1 MITFWII
8 AGLLVCAALLF
19 VLPPLVGRRAP
30 QAAATP
36 AEVNL
41 SVYRYQ
47 LRELDVELGA
57 GTWDETQYRNAKND
71 LEGRVIEDA
80 KLASEIAPAS
90 AAKPLRSQWPAI
102 AAAVTVPLLAVS
114 LYLVL
119 GTPQGLDPNAASPQ
133 EGSAENGPAHA
144 TSPQQIQAM
153 VARLEKKLEQQPNDA
168 DGWSV
173 LARSYGALQRY
184 EESSAAY
191 ARAIELQ
198 PNNAQLLADYA
209 DTLAMANDRSLQGEP
224 QKIIQQ
230 ALKADPH
237 NLKALALAGT
247 VDYER
252 KNYQGALKYWQR
264 ILELVPPDS
273 PIASSVASS
282 VKEVQRL
289 AGLPV
294 QADQA
299 ASEPAGQG
307 QTPEGAAQATVSGT
321 VQLAPQLKGRVADS
335 DTVFIFARAPG
346 AKRGPPLA
354 IMRKTV
360 KDLPISFTLDDSMA
374 MAPQFNLSSVPQVV
388 VGARISKTG
397 NAMPSPGD
405 LEGYS
410 AQAGVGAKDIKVT
423 IDSTVN

>member
-1 MITFWII
+1 MITFWIV
-8 AGLLVCAALLF
+8 AALLVFAALLF
-19 VLPPLVGRRAP
+19 VLPPLIGHRIP
-30 QAAATP
+30 QASATP
-36 AEVNL
+36 SEVNL
-41 SVYRYQ
+41 LVYRDQ
-47 LRELDVELGA
+47 LRELDAELAA
-57 GTWDETQYRNAKND
+57 GTLDETQYRNAKGD

-80 KLASEIAPAS
+80 GLASETAPAS
-90 AAKPLRSQWPAI
+90 AAKPSNSQWPAI
-102 AAAVTVPLLAVS
+102 AVALAVPLLAVS
-114 LYLVL
+114 LYLAL
-119 GTPQGLDPNAASPQ
+119 GNPQGLDPKASDPQ
-133 EGSAENGPAHA
+133 AGSAENGPAHA
-144 TSPQQIQAM
+144 TSTEQIQAM
-153 VARLEKKLEQQPNDA
+153 VARLEQRLEKQPNDA

-184 EESSAAY
+184 EESGAAY
-191 ARAIELQ
+191 ARAVELQ
-198 PNNAQLLADYA
+198 PNNARLLADYA
-209 DTLAMANDRSLQGEP
+209 DTLAMANGRSLQGEP
-224 QKIIQQ
+224 EKIIRQ

-237 NLKALALAGT
+237 SLKALALAGT
-247 VDYER
+247 VEYER

-273 PIASSVASS
+273 PIASSVAAS

-289 AGLPV
+289 AGLPA

-299 ASEPAGQG
+299 ASEALRQNPA
-307 QTPEGAAQATVSGT
+307 PDGAVQASVSGT
-321 VQLAPQLKGRVADS
+321 VQLDPQLKGKVADS

-360 KDLPISFTLDDSMA
+360 KDMPISFTLDDSMA
-374 MAPQFNLSSVPQVV
+374 MAPSFNLSSVHQVV

-410 AQAGVGAKDIKVT
+410 AKANVGAKDLRVT
-423 IDSTVN
+423 INSTVN

>member
-19 VLPPLVGRRAP
+19 VLPPLIGRKMP
-30 QAAATP
+30 QAVATP

-41 SVYRYQ
+41 SIYRDQ
-47 LRELDVELGA
+47 LRELDAELAA
-57 GTWDETQYRNAKND
+57 GTLDETQYGNAKND

-80 KLASEIAPAS
+80 KLASEIAPVS
-90 AAKPLRSQWPAI
+90 ATKPLHSRWPAVVVGL
-102 AAAVTVPLLAVS
+102 AVPLLAVS
-114 LYLVL
+114 MYLVL
-119 GTPQGLDPNAASPQ
+119 GTPQGLDPNAANPQ

-153 VARLEKKLEQQPNDA
+153 VARLEQRLAQQPNDA

-184 EESSAAY
+184 EESGAAY
-191 ARAIELQ
+191 AKAIELQ
-198 PNNAQLLADYA
+198 PGNAQLLADYA
-209 DTLAMANDRSLQGEP
+209 DTLAMSNGRSLQGEP
-224 QKIIQQ
+224 EKFIQQ
-230 ALKADPH
+230 ALKADPQ

-252 KNYQGALKYWQR
+252 KDYPGALKYWQR
-264 ILELVPPDS
+264 ILQLVPPNS
-273 PIASSVASS
+273 PIASSVAAS
-282 VKEVQRL
+282 VKEVQQL

-294 QADQA
+294 SPDQSVA
-299 ASEPAGQG
+299 APD
-307 QTPEGAAQATVSGT
+307 GALQATVSGT
-321 VQLAPQLKGRVADS
+321 VQLDPQLKGQVADS

-354 IMRKTV
+354 ILRKTV
-360 KDLPISFTLDDSMA
+360 KDLPVSFTLDDSMA

-405 LEGYS
+405 MEGYS
-410 AQAGVGAKDIKVT
+410 AQTNVGAKDIKVT